1 MAGLRLR
8 GKRGGLSLIPS
19 VSTSRSPAMLYV
31 GADLHKKSI
40 SLCVVTVENG
50 KQRVLRRQTLACRQ
64 TEAIRRF
71 FAGLGPFRLAVE
83 ATAAYEWLFQLIDD
97 LAA

>member
-1 MAGLRLR
+1 
-8 GKRGGLSLIPS
+8 
-19 VSTSRSPAMLYV
+19 MLYV

-40 SLCVVTVENG
+40 SLCVVKVENG
-50 KQRVLRRQTLACRQ
+50 KQRVVRRQTLACRQ

-83 ATAAYEWLFQLIDD
+83 ATAAYEWLFQLIED
-97 LAA
+97 LAERLGVGDPQEVGVIAEGTGKNGQIDGQ